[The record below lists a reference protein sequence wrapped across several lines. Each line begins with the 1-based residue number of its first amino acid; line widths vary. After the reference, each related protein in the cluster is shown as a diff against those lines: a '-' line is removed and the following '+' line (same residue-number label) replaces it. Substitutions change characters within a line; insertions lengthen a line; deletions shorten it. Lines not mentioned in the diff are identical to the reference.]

1 MKRIYSILLS
11 LILVITLV
19 SCTEDNNKKTVDT
32 SNDKQIKLTE
42 NVFKE
47 ISTTIIL
54 KEGDNEIS
62 KKNFTIKFGE
72 NLLNVLKD
80 NFEIEEIDGFIT
92 SIEGK
97 SQDEKES
104 IYWMYT
110 INGESA
116 NVGAGDYELKDKDI
130 IVFTL
135 EKI

>member
-19 SCTEDNNKKTVDT
+19 SCTEDNNKKTVET

-42 NVFKE
+42 NVSKE

-116 NVGAGDYELKDKDI
+116 NVGAGDYELNDKDI